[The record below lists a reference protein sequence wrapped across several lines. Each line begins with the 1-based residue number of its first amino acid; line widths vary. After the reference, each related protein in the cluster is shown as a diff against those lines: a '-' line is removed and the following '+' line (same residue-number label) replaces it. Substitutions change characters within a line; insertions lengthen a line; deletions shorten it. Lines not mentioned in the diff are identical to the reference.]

1 MESLKQTI
9 EQILGH
15 TGLNFSV
22 DVDVEGKR
30 VNIFIYDEG
39 IVDRFLPKLMSD
51 LDHLVRLMAKKMQL
65 DRVVVDV
72 NNYKKERER
81 IITELAKA
89 AARKALLE
97 KREITLPA
105 MNAYE
110 RRLVHVELATRP
122 DIKTESIGEGE
133 SRQVTVKPL
142 EL

>member
-1 MESLKQTI
+1 MDSLKQTI
-9 EQILGH
+9 EQILKA
-15 TGLNFSV
+15 TGLDFSV
-22 DVDVEGKR
+22 DADVEGKR
-30 VNIFIYDEG
+30 ISIFIHDEG
-39 IVDRFLPKLMSD
+39 IVERFLPELMRD
-51 LDHLVRLMAKKMQL
+51 FDHLVRLMSKKMQL

-89 AARKALLE
+89 AARKALME
-97 KREITLPA
+97 KKEITLPA

-133 SRQVTVKPL
+133 SRQVIIKPI
-142 EL
+142 

>member
-1 MESLKQTI
+1 MELLKQTI
-9 EQILGH
+9 EQVLKA
-15 TGLNFSV
+15 TGLDFSV
-22 DVDVEGKR
+22 DADVEGKR
-30 VNIFIYDEG
+30 ISIFFLDEG
-39 IVDRFLPKLMSD
+39 IVERFLPELMRD

-89 AARKALLE
+89 AARKALIE
-97 KREITLPA
+97 KKEITLPA

-133 SRQVTVKPL
+133 SRQVTVKPI
-142 EL
+142 

>member
-1 MESLKQTI
+1 MELLKQTI
-9 EQILGH
+9 EQVLKS
-15 TGLNFSV
+15 TGLDFSV
-22 DVDVEGKR
+22 EADVEGKR
-30 VNIFIYDEG
+30 ISIFFLDEG
-39 IVDRFLPKLMSD
+39 IVDRFLPELMRD
-51 LDHLVRLMAKKMQL
+51 MDHLVRLMSKKMQL

-89 AARKALLE
+89 AARKALME
-97 KREITLPA
+97 KKEITLPA

-133 SRQVTVKPL
+133 SRQVTVKPI
-142 EL
+142 

>member
-9 EQILGH
+9 EQILKA
-15 TGLNFSV
+15 TGLDFSV
-22 DVDVEGKR
+22 DADVEGKR
-30 VNIFIYDEG
+30 VSILIHDEG
-39 IVDRFLPKLMSD
+39 IVARFLPELMRD

-81 IITELAKA
+81 LLTELAKA

-97 KREITLPA
+97 KKEIILPA

-133 SRQVTVKPL
+133 SRQVVIKPI
-142 EL
+142 

>member
-1 MESLKQTI
+1 MELLKQTI
-9 EQILGH
+9 EQILKA
-15 TGLNFSV
+15 TGLDFSV
-22 DVDVEGKR
+22 EADVEGKR
-30 VNIFIYDEG
+30 ISIFLLDER
-39 IVDRFLPKLMSD
+39 IVERFLPELMRD

-89 AARKALLE
+89 AARKALME
-97 KREITLPA
+97 KKEIVLPA

-133 SRQVTVKPL
+133 SRQVTVKPM
-142 EL
+142 

>member
-9 EQILGH
+9 EQVLKA
-15 TGLNFSV
+15 TGLDFSV
-22 DVDVEGKR
+22 EADVEGKR
-30 VNIFIYDEG
+30 ITIFFLDEG
-39 IVDRFLPKLMSD
+39 IVDRFLPELMRD
-51 LDHLVRLMAKKMQL
+51 MDHLVRLMAKKMQL

-89 AARKALLE
+89 AARKALME
-97 KREITLPA
+97 KKEITLPA

-133 SRQVTVKPL
+133 SRQVTVKPI
-142 EL
+142 

>member
-1 MESLKQTI
+1 MELLKQTI
-9 EQILGH
+9 EQVLKS
-15 TGLNFSV
+15 TGLDFSV
-22 DVDVEGKR
+22 EADVEGKR
-30 VNIFIYDEG
+30 ISVFFLDEG
-39 IVDRFLPKLMSD
+39 IVDRFLPELMRD
-51 LDHLVRLMAKKMQL
+51 MDHLVRLMAKKMQL

-89 AARKALLE
+89 AARKALME
-97 KREITLPA
+97 KKEITLPA

-133 SRQVTVKPL
+133 SRQVTVKPI
-142 EL
+142 

>member
-1 MESLKQTI
+1 MESLKKTI
-9 EQILGH
+9 EQVLKP
-15 TGLNFSV
+15 TGLDFSV
-22 DVDVEGKR
+22 EADVEGKR
-30 VNIFIYDEG
+30 ISIFFLDEG
-39 IVDRFLPKLMSD
+39 LVERFLPELMRD
-51 LDHLVRLMAKKMQL
+51 MDHLVRLMSKKMQL

-89 AARKALLE
+89 AARKALME
-97 KREITLPA
+97 KKEITLPA

-133 SRQVTVKPL
+133 SRQVIIKPI
-142 EL
+142 

>member
-1 MESLKQTI
+1 MELLKQTI
-9 EQILGH
+9 EQILKS
-15 TGLNFSV
+15 TGLDFSV
-22 DVDVEGKR
+22 EADVEGKR
-30 VNIFIYDEG
+30 ISIFLLDEG
-39 IVDRFLPKLMSD
+39 IVDRFLPELMRD
-51 LDHLVRLMAKKMQL
+51 MDHLVRLMAKKMQL

-89 AARKALLE
+89 AARKALME
-97 KREITLPA
+97 KKEIVLPA

-133 SRQVTVKPL
+133 SRQVTVKPI
-142 EL
+142 

>member
-1 MESLKQTI
+1 MELLKQTI
-9 EQILGH
+9 EQILRA
-15 TGLNFSV
+15 TGLDFSV
-22 DVDVEGKR
+22 EADVDGKR
-30 VNIFIYDEG
+30 ISIFLLDER
-39 IVDRFLPKLMSD
+39 IVERFLPELMRD
-51 LDHLVRLMAKKMQL
+51 MDHLVRLMAKKMQL

-89 AARKALLE
+89 AARKALME
-97 KREITLPA
+97 KKEIVLPA

-133 SRQVTVKPL
+133 SRQVTVKPI
-142 EL
+142 